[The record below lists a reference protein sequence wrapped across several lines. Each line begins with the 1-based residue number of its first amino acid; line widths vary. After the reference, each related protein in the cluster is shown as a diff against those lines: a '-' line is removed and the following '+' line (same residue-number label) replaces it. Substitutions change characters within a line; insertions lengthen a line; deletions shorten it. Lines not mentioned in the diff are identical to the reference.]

1 VITVARGMAGIVWL
15 ASLTGCATVST
26 LDANKPGAPVVY
38 AGTRLD
44 LYLTQGGCCPQDRFG
59 TEGPKYPAWDLPGS
73 ALLDTLLLPLSLLTV
88 AGIGFSAQG
97 GL

>member
-1 VITVARGMAGIVWL
+1 MKRAL
-15 ASLTGCATVST
+15 AALLAVSVLSGCATVRT

-44 LYLTQGGCCPQDRFG
+44 LYAMNGGCCPMDRFG
-59 TEGPKYPAWDLPGS
+59 AEAPAYPGLDLPGS
-73 ALLDTLLLPLSLLTV
+73 ALLDTVLLPLSLLTA
-88 AGIGFSAQG
+88 AGIGFQATG

>member
-1 VITVARGMAGIVWL
+1 MKRVLAGLVILVQLG
-15 ASLTGCATVST
+15 GCATVRT

-44 LYLTQGGCCPQDRFG
+44 LYVINGGCCPEDRFG
-59 TEGPKYPAWDLPGS
+59 AEAPAYPGLDLPGS
-73 ALLDTLLLPLSLLTV
+73 ALLDTVLLPLSLLTA
-88 AGIGFSAQG
+88 AGVGFNATG

>member
-1 VITVARGMAGIVWL
+1 MKRALPAML
-15 ASLTGCATVST
+15 AVLLLDGCATVRT

-44 LYLTQGGCCPQDRFG
+44 LYVINGGCCPKDHFG
-59 TEGPKYPAWDLPGS
+59 AQAPTYPRLDLPGS
-73 ALLDTLLLPLSLLTV
+73 MLLDTLLLPLSLLTA
-88 AGIGFSAQG
+88 AGIGFQATG